1 MNPIELLEQS
11 RNSSAVAFHKFVLL
25 HREFGTDLFC
35 FYEGKDTHY
44 YFPKIN
50 QIYKDNHHPIICGN
64 KKSVIETFEKIIP
77 KYNNL
82 KTAFFI
88 DRDFDE
94 KIEDEKLYCTPCYS
108 IENLYCTESV
118 LSRILKNEFML
129 HEIDDEY
136 IFIIN
141 LFRQNQNEF
150 HSAVKLFNA
159 WYATAKEKAKKSN
172 TIVNISLNEKFPKDF
187 AVIKIGNIQSNY
199 TLNDIMDKY
208 PDSIQ
213 VTEEELKDKLKNFEE
228 NCNSCSFRGKYE
240 IEFFTLFLKYLIE
253 DANIKNK
260 FLKKKTKFSV
270 DSAQILS
277 QLSQYSETPECLIV
291 YLTKIKKCA

>member
-64 KKSVIETFEKIIP
+64 KKSVIETYEKVIP

-94 KIEDEKLYCTPCYS
+94 KVENEKLYCTPCYS
-108 IENLYCTESV
+108 IENLYCSESV
-118 LSRILKNEFML
+118 LSKILKNEFML

-136 IFIIN
+136 KLIIN
-141 LFRQNQNEF
+141 LFKQNQDEF
-150 HSAVKLFNA
+150 HRSVKLFNA
-159 WYATAKEKAKKSN
+159 WYATAKEKAKKNN
-172 TIVNISLNEKFPKDF
+172 TIVNVSLNEKFPKDF
-187 AVIKIGNIQSNY
+187 AIIKIGNITSNY
-199 TLNDIMDKY
+199 TLNDIINKY

-213 VTEEELKDKLKNFEE
+213 VTEEELNDKLKFFDE

-240 IEFFTLFLKYLIE
+240 IEFFSLFLKYLIE
-253 DANIKNK
+253 DANIKNEI
-260 FLKKKTKFSV
+260 LKKKTKFSV
-270 DSAQILS
+270 DGAQILS
-277 QLSQYSETPECLIV
+277 QLSQYSETPECLID
-291 YLTKIKKCA
+291 YITKIKNCA